1 MIMAATVQRATQ
13 GNQARVLIVDDHP
26 IFRQGIAQIVHQ
38 AGGLKVCGEADSP
51 ERALQSVA
59 ALQPDVAVVD
69 LTFPAGSGLGL
80 VRDLKVWHPS
90 VRVLV
95 LSMHDESLYA
105 ERVLRAGASGYIM
118 KHEIAEHFVEAI
130 RQVLRGSIYLSERM
144 AARMLQKLAGRE
156 PTKALSS
163 VESLSDREL
172 EVYQLVGQCLSTR
185 EVADRLCLSIK
196 TVETHLE
203 HVKVKLGLE
212 SSRELFRHAI
222 VSSLKES

>member
-1 MIMAATVQRATQ
+1 MAATVQRATRDIR
-13 GNQARVLIVDDHP
+13 ARVLIVDDHP

-38 AGGLKVCGEADSP
+38 SGDFEICGEADCP
-51 ERALQSVA
+51 EKAMQSTA
-59 ALQPDVAVVD
+59 TLQPDVAVVD
-69 LTFPAGSGLGL
+69 LAFSSGSGLEL

-90 VRVLV
+90 VRILV

-118 KHEIAEHFVEAI
+118 KHEIAEHFIEAI
-130 RQVLRGSIYLSERM
+130 HQVLRGSVYLSERM
-144 AARMLQKLAGRE
+144 AARMLQRLAGRE
-156 PTKALSS
+156 PTTVASS

-172 EVYQLVGQCLSTR
+172 DIYQMVGQCLSTR

-196 TVETHLE
+196 TVETHLG

-212 SSRELFRHAI
+212 SSRELFRHAV
-222 VSSLKES
+222 VSSLKGC